1 MATRETET
9 RQTDG
14 RSERPNPVDWARGL
28 PSERAPRGF
37 LDRRRWVETKWSF
50 KTTELLTLIVA
61 AVGILVTALVDDG
74 FDSRIA
80 WRYGTA
86 LAIGYMLAR
95 GIAKAGK
102 GTYDHD

>member
-1 MATRETET
+1 MATQERTT
-9 RQTDG
+9 TDG
-14 RSERPNPVDWARGL
+14 REERTSAVDWARGL

-37 LDRRRWVETKWSF
+37 LDRRRWVETKWSV

-61 AVGILVTALVDDG
+61 AAGLLITALVDDG

-102 GTYDHD
+102 GTYEQD

>member
-1 MATRETET
+1 MDV
-9 RQTDG
+9 QG
-14 RSERPNPVDWARGL
+14 RSIP
-28 PSERAPRGF
+28 
-37 LDRRRWVETKWSF
+37 
-50 KTTELLTLIVA
+50 LT
-61 AVGILVTALVDDG
+61 GEMSLVDDG

-102 GTYDHD
+102 GTYEDD